1 MSKLP
6 KYLLVETQALPEV
19 FERVMQA
26 KELLNTGEAKNSTA
40 AAKRVGLSR
49 SAFYKYKDKVF
60 KPNSG
65 SQHLVTFSLTLKD
78 ETGILS
84 KIISTIAGSGA
95 NILTINQSIPIDG
108 VAPVTISVRTDDNK
122 DKLEELMVAIK
133 SIPGVIKL
141 RQFMSE

>member
-60 KPNSG
+60 KGASFPDAPIKNNVKISFTKEMINEYLPTIETVEASKGIKLLCIIMASKEGFYKGTRSYRCNNSTA
-65 SQHLVTFSLTLKD
+65 QAYMCRPPFTDRL
-78 ETGILS
+78 
-84 KIISTIAGSGA
+84 
-95 NILTINQSIPIDG
+95 
-108 VAPVTISVRTDDNK
+108 APV
-122 DKLEELMVAIK
+122 M
-133 SIPGVIKL
+133 
-141 RQFMSE
+141 